1 MTNKRKQGE
10 EQATWYRDPNKQNE
24 ADSSHIDR
32 DPLTSRPR
40 ISALVLC
47 LVTGLACLGLAALV
61 WWAAVWTVPGQTY
74 DDMALTNFRGFLDQA
89 PLVKAYLG
97 LFTIPYATVVI
108 CVVLGLF
115 ALVVVLVRRRWW
127 LLGQVV
133 VYALVVY
140 GAARILKRFL
150 PRPVLIHVRQAFL
163 QLAQREPDR
172 FLVIDATQSIDRVWQ
187 IIQDDLDKLVE
198 GREPDLPQVDDEL
211 PDVDDDTD
219 DTDAQD
225 DVDEDESTAEYEDD
239 EQGARSDWTEAAD
252 KFDQALDAD
261 ADQDDQSMAGHS
273 PTFPSAFPAW
283 CPWRWP
289 APGTTWSSSRRATE
303 RMPVPRSGW
312 TSPPVSMVPSGRPP
326 PWSSPVPPPGGTIPS

>member
-150 PRPVLIHVRQAFL
+150 PRPVLIHVQASAANSAPSGHTI
-163 QLAQREPDR
+163 LALAVVLALLCVVP
-172 FLVIDATQSIDRVWQ
+172 RVWRAFVALVGFAFDLSVGCSLVQGGWHRPSDVVMGILIPTGLCLIALAATRGTGMDPPGTRMSSASIQ
-187 IIQDDLDKLVE
+187 IVSTLMSVAGFLGILYACYVIW
-198 GREPDLPQVDDEL
+198 QVSPGLEI
-211 PDVDDDTD
+211 
-219 DTDAQD
+219 
-225 DVDEDESTAEYEDD
+225 
-239 EQGARSDWTEAAD
+239 GARWTAYGVHCSAVILMAS
-252 KFDQALDAD
+252 ALSLTLGLVLAMRQIT
-261 ADQDDQSMAGHS
+261 AS
-273 PTFPSAFPAW
+273 PLT
-283 CPWRWP
+283 
-289 APGTTWSSSRRATE
+289 
-303 RMPVPRSGW
+303 RMGLV
-312 TSPPVSMVPSGRPP
+312 GRPP
-326 PWSSPVPPPGGTIPS
+326 APPQNN

>member
-150 PRPVLIHVRQAFL
+150 PRPVLIHVQASAANSAPSGHTI
-163 QLAQREPDR
+163 LALAVVLALLCVVP
-172 FLVIDATQSIDRVWQ
+172 RVWRAFVALVGFAF
-187 IIQDDLDKLVE
+187 DLSVGCSLVQ
-198 GREPDLPQVDDEL
+198 GGWHRPS
-211 PDVDDDTD
+211 DVVMGILIPTGLCLI
-219 DTDAQD
+219 AL
-225 DVDEDESTAEYEDD
+225 
-239 EQGARSDWTEAAD
+239 AATRGTGMD
-252 KFDQALDAD
+252 
-261 ADQDDQSMAGHS
+261 
-273 PTFPSAFPAW
+273 
-283 CPWRWP
+283 
-289 APGTTWSSSRRATE
+289 APGTRMSSASIQIVSTLMSVAGFLGILYACYVIWQVSPGLEIGARWTAYGVHCSAVILMASALSLTLGLVLAMRQVTASPLT
-303 RMPVPRSGW
+303 RMGLV
-312 TSPPVSMVPSGRPP
+312 GRPP
-326 PWSSPVPPPGGTIPS
+326 APPQNN

>member
-97 LFTIPYATVVI
+97 LFTIPFVTVAI
-108 CVVLGLF
+108 CVVLGLV

-127 LLGQVV
+127 LLGQVA

-140 GAARILKRFL
+140 GAARILKRYL
-150 PRPVLIHVRQAFL
+150 PRPVLIHVQASVANSAPSGHTI
-163 QLAQREPDR
+163 LALAVVLALLCVVP
-172 FLVIDATQSIDRVWQ
+172 RVWRAFVALVGFAFDLSVGCSLVQGGWHRPSDVVMGILIPTGLCLIALAATRGTGMDVPGTRMSSASIQ
-187 IIQDDLDKLVE
+187 IVSTMMLVA
-198 GREPDLPQVDDEL
+198 GFLGIIYACYVIWQVSPGLEI
-211 PDVDDDTD
+211 
-219 DTDAQD
+219 
-225 DVDEDESTAEYEDD
+225 
-239 EQGARSDWTEAAD
+239 GARWTAYGVHCSAVI
-252 KFDQALDAD
+252 L
-261 ADQDDQSMAGHS
+261 MASVLSLTLGLVLAMRQITAS
-273 PTFPSAFPAW
+273 PLT
-283 CPWRWP
+283 
-289 APGTTWSSSRRATE
+289 
-303 RMPVPRSGW
+303 RMGLV
-312 TSPPVSMVPSGRPP
+312 GRPP
-326 PWSSPVPPPGGTIPS
+326 APPKND

>member
-108 CVVLGLF
+108 CVVLGLV

-127 LLGQVV
+127 LLGQVA

-150 PRPVLIHVRQAFL
+150 PRPVLIHVQASAANSAPSGHTI
-163 QLAQREPDR
+163 LALAVVLALLCVVP
-172 FLVIDATQSIDRVWQ
+172 RVWRAFVALAGFAF
-187 IIQDDLDKLVE
+187 DLSVGCSLVQ
-198 GREPDLPQVDDEL
+198 GGWHRPS
-211 PDVDDDTD
+211 DVVMGILIPTGLCLI
-219 DTDAQD
+219 AL
-225 DVDEDESTAEYEDD
+225 
-239 EQGARSDWTEAAD
+239 AATRGTGMD
-252 KFDQALDAD
+252 
-261 ADQDDQSMAGHS
+261 
-273 PTFPSAFPAW
+273 
-283 CPWRWP
+283 
-289 APGTTWSSSRRATE
+289 APGTRMSSASIQIVSTLMSVAGFLGILYACYVIWQVSPGLEIGARWTAYGVHCSAVILMASALSLTLGLVLAMRQITASPLT
-303 RMPVPRSGW
+303 RMGLV
-312 TSPPVSMVPSGRPP
+312 GRPP
-326 PWSSPVPPPGGTIPS
+326 APPQNN

>member
-10 EQATWYRDPNKQNE
+10 AQQTWYRSPNEQTE
-24 ADSSHIDR
+24 ADGSHVDQ
-32 DPLTSRPR
+32 DSLTSRPR

-47 LVTGLACLGLAALV
+47 LVVGLACLGLAALV

-150 PRPVLIHVRQAFL
+150 PRPVLIHVQASTANSAPSGHTI
-163 QLAQREPDR
+163 LALAVVLALLCVVP
-172 FLVIDATQSIDRVWQ
+172 RVWRAFVALAGFAF
-187 IIQDDLDKLVE
+187 DLSVGCSLVQ
-198 GREPDLPQVDDEL
+198 GGWHRPS
-211 PDVDDDTD
+211 DVVMGILIPTGLCLI
-219 DTDAQD
+219 AL
-225 DVDEDESTAEYEDD
+225 
-239 EQGARSDWTEAAD
+239 AATRGTGMD
-252 KFDQALDAD
+252 
-261 ADQDDQSMAGHS
+261 
-273 PTFPSAFPAW
+273 
-283 CPWRWP
+283 
-289 APGTTWSSSRRATE
+289 APGTRMSSASIQIVSTLMSVAGFLGILYACYVIWQVSPGLEIGARWTAYGVHCSAVILMASALSLTLGLVLAMRQITASPLT
-303 RMPVPRSGW
+303 RMGLV
-312 TSPPVSMVPSGRPP
+312 GRPP
-326 PWSSPVPPPGGTIPS
+326 APPQNN

>member
-10 EQATWYRDPNKQNE
+10 VQQAWYRDPNEQTE
-24 ADSSHIDR
+24 AVRSHVDR
-32 DPLTSRPR
+32 DPLMSRPR

-47 LVTGLACLGLAALV
+47 LVAGLACLGLAALV

-150 PRPVLIHVRQAFL
+150 PRPVLIHVQASAANSAPSGHTI
-163 QLAQREPDR
+163 LALAVVLALLCVVP
-172 FLVIDATQSIDRVWQ
+172 RVWRAFVALAGFAF
-187 IIQDDLDKLVE
+187 DLSVGCSLVQ
-198 GREPDLPQVDDEL
+198 GGWHRPS
-211 PDVDDDTD
+211 DVVMGILIPTGLCLI
-219 DTDAQD
+219 AL
-225 DVDEDESTAEYEDD
+225 
-239 EQGARSDWTEAAD
+239 AATRGTGMD
-252 KFDQALDAD
+252 
-261 ADQDDQSMAGHS
+261 
-273 PTFPSAFPAW
+273 
-283 CPWRWP
+283 
-289 APGTTWSSSRRATE
+289 APGTRMSSASIQIVSTLMSVAGFLGILYACYVIWQVSPGLEIGARWTAYGVHCSAVIMMASALSLTLGLVLTMRQITASPLT
-303 RMPVPRSGW
+303 RMGLV
-312 TSPPVSMVPSGRPP
+312 GRPP
-326 PWSSPVPPPGGTIPS
+326 APPQNN

>member
-150 PRPVLIHVRQAFL
+150 PRPVLIHVQASAANSAPSGHTI
-163 QLAQREPDR
+163 LALAVVLALLCVVP
-172 FLVIDATQSIDRVWQ
+172 RVWRAFVALAGFAF
-187 IIQDDLDKLVE
+187 DLSVGCSLVQ
-198 GREPDLPQVDDEL
+198 GGWHRPS
-211 PDVDDDTD
+211 DVVMGILIPTGLCLI
-219 DTDAQD
+219 AL
-225 DVDEDESTAEYEDD
+225 
-239 EQGARSDWTEAAD
+239 AATRGTGMD
-252 KFDQALDAD
+252 
-261 ADQDDQSMAGHS
+261 
-273 PTFPSAFPAW
+273 
-283 CPWRWP
+283 
-289 APGTTWSSSRRATE
+289 APGTRMSSASIQIVSTLMSVAGFLGILYACYVIWQVSPGLEIGARWTAYGVHCSAVILMASALSLTLGLVLAMRQITASPLT
-303 RMPVPRSGW
+303 RMGLV
-312 TSPPVSMVPSGRPP
+312 GRPP
-326 PWSSPVPPPGGTIPS
+326 APPQNN

>member
-24 ADSSHIDR
+24 VDSSHIDR

-150 PRPVLIHVRQAFL
+150 PRPVLIHVQASTANSAPSGHTI
-163 QLAQREPDR
+163 LALAVVLALLCVVP
-172 FLVIDATQSIDRVWQ
+172 RVWRAFVALAGFAF
-187 IIQDDLDKLVE
+187 DLSVGCSLVQ
-198 GREPDLPQVDDEL
+198 GGWHRPS
-211 PDVDDDTD
+211 DVVMGILIPTGLCLI
-219 DTDAQD
+219 AL
-225 DVDEDESTAEYEDD
+225 
-239 EQGARSDWTEAAD
+239 AATRGTGMD
-252 KFDQALDAD
+252 
-261 ADQDDQSMAGHS
+261 
-273 PTFPSAFPAW
+273 
-283 CPWRWP
+283 
-289 APGTTWSSSRRATE
+289 APGTRMSSASIQIVSTLMSVAGFLGILYACYVIWQVSPGLEIGARWTAYGVHCSAVILMASALSLTLGLVLAMRQITASPLT
-303 RMPVPRSGW
+303 RMGLV
-312 TSPPVSMVPSGRPP
+312 GRPP
-326 PWSSPVPPPGGTIPS
+326 APPQNN

>member
-10 EQATWYRDPNKQNE
+10 EQVTWYRDPNKQNE

-47 LVTGLACLGLAALV
+47 LVTGLACLGLAAWV

-150 PRPVLIHVRQAFL
+150 PRPVLIHVQASAANSAPSGHTI
-163 QLAQREPDR
+163 LALAVVLALLCVVP
-172 FLVIDATQSIDRVWQ
+172 RVWRAFVALAGFAF
-187 IIQDDLDKLVE
+187 DLSVGCSLVQ
-198 GREPDLPQVDDEL
+198 GGWHRPS
-211 PDVDDDTD
+211 DVVMGILIPTGLCLI
-219 DTDAQD
+219 AL
-225 DVDEDESTAEYEDD
+225 
-239 EQGARSDWTEAAD
+239 AATRGTGMD
-252 KFDQALDAD
+252 
-261 ADQDDQSMAGHS
+261 
-273 PTFPSAFPAW
+273 
-283 CPWRWP
+283 
-289 APGTTWSSSRRATE
+289 APGTRMSSASIQIVSTLMSVAGFLGILYACYVIWQVSPGLEIGARWTAYGVHCSAVILMASALSLTLGLVLAMRQITASPLT
-303 RMPVPRSGW
+303 RMGLV
-312 TSPPVSMVPSGRPP
+312 GRPP
-326 PWSSPVPPPGGTIPS
+326 APPQNN

>member
-150 PRPVLIHVRQAFL
+150 PRPVLIHVQASAANSAPSGHTI
-163 QLAQREPDR
+163 LALAVVLALLCVVP
-172 FLVIDATQSIDRVWQ
+172 RVWRAFVALVGFAF
-187 IIQDDLDKLVE
+187 DLSVGCSLVQ
-198 GREPDLPQVDDEL
+198 GGWHRPS
-211 PDVDDDTD
+211 DVVMGILIPTGLCLI
-219 DTDAQD
+219 AL
-225 DVDEDESTAEYEDD
+225 
-239 EQGARSDWTEAAD
+239 AATRGTGMD
-252 KFDQALDAD
+252 
-261 ADQDDQSMAGHS
+261 
-273 PTFPSAFPAW
+273 
-283 CPWRWP
+283 
-289 APGTTWSSSRRATE
+289 APGTRMSSASIQIVSTLMSVAGFLGILYACYVIWQVSPGLEIGARWTAYGVHCSAVILMASALSLTLGLVLAMRQITASPLT
-303 RMPVPRSGW
+303 RMGLV
-312 TSPPVSMVPSGRPP
+312 GRPP
-326 PWSSPVPPPGGTIPS
+326 APPQNN

>member
-24 ADSSHIDR
+24 VDSSHIDR

-97 LFTIPYATVVI
+97 LFTIPFVTVAI
-108 CVVLGLF
+108 CVALGLV

-127 LLGQVV
+127 LLGQVA

-140 GAARILKRFL
+140 GAARVLKRYL
-150 PRPVLIHVRQAFL
+150 PRPVLIHAQASVANSAPSGHTI
-163 QLAQREPDR
+163 LALAVVLALLCVVP
-172 FLVIDATQSIDRVWQ
+172 RVWRAFVALVGFAF
-187 IIQDDLDKLVE
+187 DLSVGCSLVQ
-198 GREPDLPQVDDEL
+198 GGWHRPS
-211 PDVDDDTD
+211 DVVMGILIPTGLCLI
-219 DTDAQD
+219 AL
-225 DVDEDESTAEYEDD
+225 
-239 EQGARSDWTEAAD
+239 AATRGTGMD
-252 KFDQALDAD
+252 
-261 ADQDDQSMAGHS
+261 
-273 PTFPSAFPAW
+273 
-283 CPWRWP
+283 
-289 APGTTWSSSRRATE
+289 APGTRMSSASIQIVSTLMSVAGFLGILYACYVIWQVSPGLEIGARWTAYGVHCSAVILMASALSLTLGLVLAMRQITASPLT
-303 RMPVPRSGW
+303 RMGLV
-312 TSPPVSMVPSGRPP
+312 GRPP
-326 PWSSPVPPPGGTIPS
+326 APPQNN

>member
-97 LFTIPYATVVI
+97 LFTIPFVTVAI
-108 CVVLGLF
+108 CVVLGLV

-127 LLGQVV
+127 LLGQVA

-140 GAARILKRFL
+140 GAARILKRYL
-150 PRPVLIHVRQAFL
+150 PRPVLIHAQASAANSAPSGHTI
-163 QLAQREPDR
+163 LALAVVLALLCVVP
-172 FLVIDATQSIDRVWQ
+172 RVWRAFVALVGFAFDLSVGCSLVQGGWHRPSDVVMGILIPTGLCLIALAATRGTGMDVPGTRMSSASIQ
-187 IIQDDLDKLVE
+187 IVSTLMLVA
-198 GREPDLPQVDDEL
+198 GFLGIIYACYVIWQVSPGLEI
-211 PDVDDDTD
+211 
-219 DTDAQD
+219 
-225 DVDEDESTAEYEDD
+225 
-239 EQGARSDWTEAAD
+239 GARWTAYGVHCSAVI
-252 KFDQALDAD
+252 L
-261 ADQDDQSMAGHS
+261 MASVLSLTLGLVLAMRQITAS
-273 PTFPSAFPAW
+273 PLT
-283 CPWRWP
+283 
-289 APGTTWSSSRRATE
+289 
-303 RMPVPRSGW
+303 RMGLV
-312 TSPPVSMVPSGRPP
+312 GRPP
-326 PWSSPVPPPGGTIPS
+326 APPKND

>member
-108 CVVLGLF
+108 CVVLGLV

-127 LLGQVV
+127 LLGQVA

-150 PRPVLIHVRQAFL
+150 PRPVLIHVQASAANSAPSGHTI
-163 QLAQREPDR
+163 LALAVVLSLLCVVP
-172 FLVIDATQSIDRVWQ
+172 RVWRAFVALVGFAF
-187 IIQDDLDKLVE
+187 DLSVGCSLVQ
-198 GREPDLPQVDDEL
+198 GGWHRPS
-211 PDVDDDTD
+211 DVVMGILIPTGLCLI
-219 DTDAQD
+219 AL
-225 DVDEDESTAEYEDD
+225 
-239 EQGARSDWTEAAD
+239 AATRGTGMD
-252 KFDQALDAD
+252 
-261 ADQDDQSMAGHS
+261 
-273 PTFPSAFPAW
+273 
-283 CPWRWP
+283 
-289 APGTTWSSSRRATE
+289 APGTRMSSASIQIVSTLMSVAGFLGILYACYVIWQVSPGLEIGARWTAYGVHCSAVILMASALSLTLGLVLAMRQITASPLT
-303 RMPVPRSGW
+303 RMGLV
-312 TSPPVSMVPSGRPP
+312 GRPP
-326 PWSSPVPPPGGTIPS
+326 APPQNN

>member
-108 CVVLGLF
+108 CVVLGLV

-127 LLGQVV
+127 LLGQVA

-150 PRPVLIHVRQAFL
+150 PRPVLIHVQASAANSAPSGHTI
-163 QLAQREPDR
+163 LALAVVLALLCVVP
-172 FLVIDATQSIDRVWQ
+172 RVWRAFVALVGFAF
-187 IIQDDLDKLVE
+187 DLSVGCSLVQ
-198 GREPDLPQVDDEL
+198 GGWHRPS
-211 PDVDDDTD
+211 DVVMGILIPTGLCLI
-219 DTDAQD
+219 AL
-225 DVDEDESTAEYEDD
+225 
-239 EQGARSDWTEAAD
+239 AATRGTGMD
-252 KFDQALDAD
+252 
-261 ADQDDQSMAGHS
+261 
-273 PTFPSAFPAW
+273 
-283 CPWRWP
+283 
-289 APGTTWSSSRRATE
+289 APGTRMSSASIQIVSTLMSVAGFLGILYACYVIWQVSPGLEIGARWTAYGVHCSAVILMASALSLTLGLVLAMRQITASPLT
-303 RMPVPRSGW
+303 RMGLV
-312 TSPPVSMVPSGRPP
+312 GRPP
-326 PWSSPVPPPGGTIPS
+326 APPQNN

>member
-97 LFTIPYATVVI
+97 LFTIPFVTVAI
-108 CVVLGLF
+108 CVVLGLV

-127 LLGQVV
+127 LLGQVA

-140 GAARILKRFL
+140 GAARILKRYL
-150 PRPVLIHVRQAFL
+150 PRPVLIHVQASAANSAPSGHTI
-163 QLAQREPDR
+163 LALAVVLALLCVVP
-172 FLVIDATQSIDRVWQ
+172 RVWRAFVALAGFAF
-187 IIQDDLDKLVE
+187 DLSVGCSLVQ
-198 GREPDLPQVDDEL
+198 GGWHRPS
-211 PDVDDDTD
+211 DVVMGILIPTGLCLI
-219 DTDAQD
+219 AL
-225 DVDEDESTAEYEDD
+225 
-239 EQGARSDWTEAAD
+239 AATRGTGMD
-252 KFDQALDAD
+252 
-261 ADQDDQSMAGHS
+261 
-273 PTFPSAFPAW
+273 
-283 CPWRWP
+283 
-289 APGTTWSSSRRATE
+289 APGTRMSSASIQIVSTLMSVAGFLGILYACYVIWQVSPGLEIGARWTAYGVHCSAVILMASALSLTLGLVLAMRQITASPLT
-303 RMPVPRSGW
+303 RMGLV
-312 TSPPVSMVPSGRPP
+312 GRPP
-326 PWSSPVPPPGGTIPS
+326 APPQNN

>member
-97 LFTIPYATVVI
+97 LFTIPFVTVAI
-108 CVVLGLF
+108 CVVLGLV

-127 LLGQVV
+127 LLGQVA

-140 GAARILKRFL
+140 GAARILKRYL
-150 PRPVLIHVRQAFL
+150 PRPVLIHVQASTANSAPSGHTI
-163 QLAQREPDR
+163 LALAVVLALLCVVP
-172 FLVIDATQSIDRVWQ
+172 RVWRAFVALAGFAF
-187 IIQDDLDKLVE
+187 DLSVGCSLVQ
-198 GREPDLPQVDDEL
+198 GGWHRPS
-211 PDVDDDTD
+211 DVVMGILIPTGLCLI
-219 DTDAQD
+219 AL
-225 DVDEDESTAEYEDD
+225 
-239 EQGARSDWTEAAD
+239 AATRGTGMD
-252 KFDQALDAD
+252 
-261 ADQDDQSMAGHS
+261 
-273 PTFPSAFPAW
+273 
-283 CPWRWP
+283 
-289 APGTTWSSSRRATE
+289 APGTRMSSASIQIVSTLMSVAGFLGILYACYVIWQVSPGLEIGARWTAYGVHCSAVILMASALSLTLGLVLAMRQITASPLT
-303 RMPVPRSGW
+303 RMGLV
-312 TSPPVSMVPSGRPP
+312 GRPP
-326 PWSSPVPPPGGTIPS
+326 APPQNN

>member
-150 PRPVLIHVRQAFL
+150 PRPVLIHVQASTANSAPSGHTI
-163 QLAQREPDR
+163 LALAVVLALLCVVP
-172 FLVIDATQSIDRVWQ
+172 RVWRAFVALAGFAF
-187 IIQDDLDKLVE
+187 DLSVGCSLVQ
-198 GREPDLPQVDDEL
+198 GGWHRPS
-211 PDVDDDTD
+211 DVVMGILIPTGLCLI
-219 DTDAQD
+219 AL
-225 DVDEDESTAEYEDD
+225 
-239 EQGARSDWTEAAD
+239 AATRGTGMD
-252 KFDQALDAD
+252 
-261 ADQDDQSMAGHS
+261 
-273 PTFPSAFPAW
+273 
-283 CPWRWP
+283 
-289 APGTTWSSSRRATE
+289 APGTRMSSASIQIVSTLMSVAGFLGILYACYVIWQVSPGLEIGARWTAYGVHCSAVILMASALSLTLGLVLAMRQITASPLT
-303 RMPVPRSGW
+303 RMGLV
-312 TSPPVSMVPSGRPP
+312 GRPP
-326 PWSSPVPPPGGTIPS
+326 APPQNN